1 MTFNC
6 GKWSIKMKI
15 IKLLFT
21 KEDIKYAR
29 RWIICSIGIFIMGF
43 ATLKE
48 LIIAILGIFPIL
60 VIINIIQLIHDKVTS
75 KNKEETN
82 K

>member
-1 MTFNC
+1 
-6 GKWSIKMKI
+6 MKI
-15 IKLLFT
+15 IKPLFT

-60 VIINIIQLIHDKVTS
+60 IIINIIQLIYNKATN
-75 KNKEETN
+75 KNK
-82 K
+82 KALSHQMVDFCRL

>member
-1 MTFNC
+1 
-6 GKWSIKMKI
+6 MKI

-29 RWIICSIGIFIMGF
+29 CWIICSISIFIMGF

-60 VIINIIQLIHDKVTS
+60 VIINIIQ
-75 KNKEETN
+75 
-82 K
+82 

>member
-1 MTFNC
+1 
-6 GKWSIKMKI
+6 MKI
-15 IKLLFT
+15 IKPLFT

-48 LIIAILGIFPIL
+48 LIIATLGIFPIL
-60 VIINIIQLIHDKVTS
+60 VFINIIQLVYDKI
-75 KNKEETN
+75 TN
-82 K
+82 KNNKC

>member
-1 MTFNC
+1 
-6 GKWSIKMKI
+6 MKI

-60 VIINIIQLIHDKVTS
+60 IIINIIQLIYNKITN
-75 KNKEETN
+75 KNK
-82 K
+82 KALSHQKIDYCRL

>member
-1 MTFNC
+1 
-6 GKWSIKMKI
+6 MKT

-60 VIINIIQLIHDKVTS
+60 IIINIIQLIYNKITN
-75 KNKEETN
+75 KNKKETD

>member
-1 MTFNC
+1 
-6 GKWSIKMKI
+6 MKI

-60 VIINIIQLIHDKVTS
+60 IIINIIQLIYNKITN
-75 KNKEETN
+75 KNK
-82 K
+82 KALSHQMVDFCRL

>member
-1 MTFNC
+1 
-6 GKWSIKMKI
+6 MKI

-21 KEDIKYAR
+21 KEDIKHAS

-48 LIIAILGIFPIL
+48 LIIATLGIFPIL
-60 VIINIIQLIHDKVTS
+60 VFINIIQLVHDKI
-75 KNKEETN
+75 TN
-82 K
+82 KNDKC

>member
-1 MTFNC
+1 
-6 GKWSIKMKI
+6 MKI

-48 LIIAILGIFPIL
+48 LIIAILGIFSIL
-60 VIINIIQLIHDKVTS
+60 IIINIIQLIYNKVTN
-75 KNKEETN
+75 KNKKE
-82 K
+82 

>member
-1 MTFNC
+1 
-6 GKWSIKMKI
+6 MKI
-15 IKLLFT
+15 IKLLFA
-21 KEDIKYAR
+21 KEDIKYTR

-60 VIINIIQLIHDKVTS
+60 IIINIIQLINNKVTN
-75 KNKEETN
+75 KNKGSVTPN
-82 K
+82 G

>member
-1 MTFNC
+1 
-6 GKWSIKMKI
+6 MKI

-29 RWIICSIGIFIMGF
+29 RWIICSISIFIMGF

-60 VIINIIQLIHDKVTS
+60 VFINIIQLVHDKI
-75 KNKEETN
+75 TN
-82 K
+82 KNDKC

>member
-1 MTFNC
+1 
-6 GKWSIKMKI
+6 MKT

-60 VIINIIQLIHDKVTS
+60 VIINIIQLVHDKI
-75 KNKEETN
+75 TN
-82 K
+82 KNDKC

>member
-1 MTFNC
+1 
-6 GKWSIKMKI
+6 MKI

-43 ATLKE
+43 ATLRE

-60 VIINIIQLIHDKVTS
+60 IIINIIQLIYNKVTN
-75 KNKEETN
+75 KNK
-82 K
+82 KALSHQMVDFCRL

>member
-1 MTFNC
+1 
-6 GKWSIKMKI
+6 MKI

-60 VIINIIQLIHDKVTS
+60 IIINIIQLIYNKVTN
-75 KNKEETN
+75 KNK
-82 K
+82 KALSHQMVDFCRL

>member
-1 MTFNC
+1 
-6 GKWSIKMKI
+6 MKI

-60 VIINIIQLIHDKVTS
+60 IIINIIQLIYNKVTN
-75 KNKEETN
+75 KNKKETD

>member
-1 MTFNC
+1 
-6 GKWSIKMKI
+6 MKI

-48 LIIAILGIFPIL
+48 LIISILGIFPIL

-75 KNKEETN
+75 KNQKEADG
-82 K
+82 

>member
-1 MTFNC
+1 
-6 GKWSIKMKI
+6 MKI

-48 LIIAILGIFPIL
+48 LIIATLGIFPIL
-60 VIINIIQLIHDKVTS
+60 VFINIIQLVHDKI
-75 KNKEETN
+75 TN
-82 K
+82 KNDKC

>member
-1 MTFNC
+1 
-6 GKWSIKMKI
+6 MKI

-48 LIIAILGIFPIL
+48 LIIATLGIFPIL
-60 VIINIIQLIHDKVTS
+60 VFINIIL
-75 KNKEETN
+75 E
-82 K
+82 

>member
-1 MTFNC
+1 
-6 GKWSIKMKI
+6 MKI

-29 RWIICSIGIFIMGF
+29 RWIIYSIGIFIMGF

-60 VIINIIQLIHDKVTS
+60 IIMNIIQLIYNKVTN
-75 KNKEETN
+75 KNKKE
-82 K
+82 

>member
-1 MTFNC
+1 
-6 GKWSIKMKI
+6 MKI

-60 VIINIIQLIHDKVTS
+60 VFINIIQLVHDKITD
-75 KNKEETN
+75 KNDKC
-82 K
+82 

>member
-1 MTFNC
+1 
-6 GKWSIKMKI
+6 MKI
-15 IKLLFT
+15 IKRLFT

-48 LIIAILGIFPIL
+48 LIIATLGIFPIL
-60 VIINIIQLIHDKVTS
+60 VFINIIQLVYDKI
-75 KNKEETN
+75 TN
-82 K
+82 KNDKC

>member
-1 MTFNC
+1 
-6 GKWSIKMKI
+6 MKI

-21 KEDIKYAR
+21 KEDIKYVR

-48 LIIAILGIFPIL
+48 LIIAILGIVPIL
-60 VIINIIQLIHDKVTS
+60 IIINIIQLIHDKVTS
-75 KNKEETN
+75 KNKEETD

>member
-1 MTFNC
+1 
-6 GKWSIKMKI
+6 MKI

-21 KEDIKYAR
+21 KEDIKCAR

-48 LIIAILGIFPIL
+48 LIIATLGIFPIL
-60 VIINIIQLIHDKVTS
+60 VFINIIQLVYDKI
-75 KNKEETN
+75 TN
-82 K
+82 KNDKC

>member
-1 MTFNC
+1 
-6 GKWSIKMKI
+6 MKI

-48 LIIAILGIFPIL
+48 LIIAILGIFPKFS
-60 VIINIIQLIHDKVTS
+60 D
-75 KNKEETN
+75 
-82 K
+82 

>member
-1 MTFNC
+1 
-6 GKWSIKMKI
+6 MKI

-29 RWIICSIGIFIMGF
+29 RWITCSIGIFIMGF

-48 LIIAILGIFPIL
+48 LIFAILGIFPIL
-60 VIINIIQLIHDKVTS
+60 VIINIIQLIHDKVTG

>member
-1 MTFNC
+1 
-6 GKWSIKMKI
+6 MKI

-29 RWIICSIGIFIMGF
+29 RWIICSIGIFIMGV

-60 VIINIIQLIHDKVTS
+60 IIINIIQLVHDKI
-75 KNKEETN
+75 TN
-82 K
+82 KNDKC

>member
-1 MTFNC
+1 
-6 GKWSIKMKI
+6 MKI

-48 LIIAILGIFPIL
+48 LIIATLGIFPIL
-60 VIINIIQLIHDKVTS
+60 VFINIIQLVYDKI
-75 KNKEETN
+75 TN
-82 K
+82 KNDKC

>member
-1 MTFNC
+1 
-6 GKWSIKMKI
+6 MKI

-21 KEDIKYAR
+21 KEDVKYAR

-60 VIINIIQLIHDKVTS
+60 VIINIIQLVHDKI
-75 KNKEETN
+75 TN
-82 K
+82 KNDKC

>member
-1 MTFNC
+1 
-6 GKWSIKMKI
+6 MKI

-21 KEDIKYAR
+21 KEDIKYTR

-48 LIIAILGIFPIL
+48 LIIATLGIFPIL
-60 VIINIIQLIHDKVTS
+60 VFINIIQLVHDKIIN
-75 KNKEETN
+75 KNN
-82 K
+82 KC